1 MIAEYLSRVVILFNE
16 PVLPEDHPDAES
28 EHEILYTVDEVE
40 KVLSGAGYEVRRLG
54 VQRDPAVLVNG
65 LQELKPD
72 CVFNLFEGLADV
84 YETEAYAAGLLEWL
98 GIPFTGSPYQT
109 LTLARRKHLTKHLL
123 QGAGLPTADFVV
135 VEELPVPPCH
145 IEWPVIVKPAN
156 QDASIGLDQGSVV
169 TNQERLNE
177 RVAYLLDTYGPPVM
191 VEQFIRGREFNL
203 AVIENPDI
211 MVLPVSEILFIDKD
225 PDFWP
230 IVTYDAKWKP
240 GSRDYE
246 STPAKYPATVAPK
259 LKEKLQALAKD
270 AFRLLGCRDYA
281 RVDFRVKPTGKPY
294 ILEVNP
300 NPDFSPLAGLS
311 GGLISAGMTHAQFT
325 IDLVKRTLA
334 RGQRDLLGATAS
346 RS

>member
-1 MIAEYLSRVVILFNE
+1 M
-16 PVLPEDHPDAES
+16 
-28 EHEILYTVDEVE
+28 T
-40 KVLSGAGYEVRRLG
+40 
-54 VQRDPAVLVNG
+54 
-65 LQELKPD
+65 
-72 CVFNLFEGLADV
+72 
-84 YETEAYAAGLLEWL
+84 T
-98 GIPFTGSPYQT
+98 
-109 LTLARRKHLTKHLL
+109 
-123 QGAGLPTADFVV
+123 
-135 VEELPVPPCH
+135 
-145 IEWPVIVKPAN
+145 
-156 QDASIGLDQGSVV
+156 
-169 TNQERLNE
+169 QERLNE
-177 RVAYLLDTYGPPVM
+177 RVAYLLDTYGPPVL

-203 AVIENPDI
+203 AVIENPDLI
-211 MVLPVSEILFIDKD
+211 VLPVSEILFTDKD

-259 LKEKLQALAKD
+259 LRERLQALAKD

-311 GGLISAGMTHAQFT
+311 GGLMSAGVTHGQFT

-334 RGQRDLLGATAS
+334 RGRSQLIGATAY